1 MRYYFT
7 MLDFNTLA
15 TVTHTHTHR
24 HYTTPLLH
32 EAGNLG
38 SDGVNDSEFAGMGV
52 ISPAI
57 GPSNGSKYL
66 QLARL

>member
-1 MRYYFT
+1 

-15 TVTHTHTHR
+15 TVTHTHTQTL

-38 SDGVNDSEFAGMGV
+38 SDGVNDSEFAGMV
-52 ISPAI
+52 DDFATDRAEQRVQIFAACQVVSV
-57 GPSNGSKYL
+57 
-66 QLARL
+66 